1 MGMPAKGEIAI
12 PEFGEPA
19 SHVIASCRLVSFILS
34 EVEAPGFPNRSI
46 LQRALLILGT
56 VKS

>member
-1 MGMPAKGEIAI
+1 MGMPAKGVIAM

-19 SHVIASCRLVSFILS
+19 SQVIASCRLVSFILS
-34 EVEAPGFPNRSI
+34 EVEAPEFPNRSI
-46 LQRALLILGT
+46 LQLALLIVGT